1 MTRTIT
7 VLSRSLQDWSRRHQ
21 RPRRRSTFVP
31 LVNEPARRA

>member
-21 RPRRRSTFVP
+21 RPRRRSTLVP
-31 LVNEPARRA
+31 LVNAPARRA

>member
-7 VLSRSLQDWSRRHQ
+7 ALSRSLQDWSRRHQ

-31 LVNEPARRA
+31 LVDAPARRA

>member
-7 VLSRSLQDWSRRHQ
+7 ALSRSLQGWSRRHH

-31 LVNEPARRA
+31 LADAPARRA